1 MRRFL
6 TFVLACAMAGG
17 VAVMAEKA
25 KTPEDLS
32 ASMKKIGT
40 SQQALGKA
48 IQAMAY
54 ADAKKNLGVIKS
66 EIKDAGNFWEI
77 KKKADAVK
85 FTEDVV
91 VKIDALD
98 KLLEAKTPDQA
109 AINTANRDVA
119 VTCAGCHKVYRGTD
133 DNNKFIIKPG
143 TVS

>member
-6 TFVLACAMAGG
+6 TFVLACAMASG
-17 VAVMAEKA
+17 VALVAEKA
-25 KTPEDLS
+25 KTPDDLS
-32 ASMKKIGT
+32 AAMKKIGT

-48 IQAMAY
+48 INAMAY
-54 ADAKKNLGVIKS
+54 PDAKKNLATIRS
-66 EIKDAGNFWEI
+66 EVKDAGAFWEL

-91 VKIDALD
+91 TKIDALD

-109 AINTANRDVA
+109 AITAASREVA
-119 VTCAGCHKVYRGTD
+119 TTCAGCHRVYRATD